1 MKIFI
6 DTPFC
11 KGELTVSKS
20 PTKYGQ
26 HAVLVNLQIPVKRVG
41 KFEEYGKAVES
52 AQEFALAVG
61 AGPYPDECELER
73 VSFLLREHL
82 GIQPV
87 KREE

>member
-11 KGELTVSKS
+11 KGGLIVSKS
-20 PTKYGQ
+20 PTKYGR
-26 HAVLVNLQIPVKRVG
+26 HAVLVDLQMPVKRVG

-61 AGPYPDECELER
+61 TGPYPGECELER
-73 VSFLLREHL
+73 VSSLLRKHL
-82 GIQPV
+82 GIHPD
-87 KREE
+87 REE